1 MRIHDLRH
9 TASTLLILV
18 MGQPGKLVQ
27 ELLGH
32 ESLEMTEG
40 IYTHTDRSMLRKMM
54 DEVNT
59 FFSDLL

>member
-1 MRIHDLRH
+1 
-9 TASTLLILV
+9 
-18 MGQPGKLVQ
+18 MGQPDKLVQ

-40 IYTHTDRSMLRKMM
+40 LYTHAERSMLRKMM

-59 FFSDLL
+59 FFNNSL